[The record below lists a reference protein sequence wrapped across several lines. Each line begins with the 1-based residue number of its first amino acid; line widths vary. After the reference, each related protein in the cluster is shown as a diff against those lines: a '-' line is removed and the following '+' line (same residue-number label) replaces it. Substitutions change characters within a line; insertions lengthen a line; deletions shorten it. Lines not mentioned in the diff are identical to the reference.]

1 MGQQDHRAAFH
12 PRQDGIVMRA
22 TEPLPPSVEELL
34 AFDTLTLREHTEQA
48 GDAFDP
54 DAQRE
59 RLRQALA
66 AYEIRSVRRDGEL
79 VAYAMLRPESAS
91 CWFVGA
97 FGIHPRHRGY
107 GVLGELLAKLVELA
121 GARGI
126 REFRSHVYRT
136 NRLSIAFHRKLGF
149 RVTRENDKGFEFVVT
164 LDELANHAAI
174 LRATRA

>member
-1 MGQQDHRAAFH
+1 M
-12 PRQDGIVMRA
+12 
-22 TEPLPPSVEELL
+22 
-34 AFDTLTLREHTEQA
+34 
-48 GDAFDP
+48 
-54 DAQRE
+54 
-59 RLRQALA
+59 
-66 AYEIRSVRRDGEL
+66 
-79 VAYAMLRPESAS
+79 
-91 CWFVGA
+91 
-97 FGIHPRHRGY
+97 HPRHRGY
-107 GVLGELLAKLVELA
+107 GVLGELLAKLAELA

>member
-1 MGQQDHRAAFH
+1 
-12 PRQDGIVMRA
+12 MRA

-79 VAYAMLRPESAS
+79 VAYAMLRPESAR

-107 GVLGELLAKLVELA
+107 GVLGELLAKLAELA

-149 RVTRENDKGFEFVVT
+149 RITRENDKGFEFVVT